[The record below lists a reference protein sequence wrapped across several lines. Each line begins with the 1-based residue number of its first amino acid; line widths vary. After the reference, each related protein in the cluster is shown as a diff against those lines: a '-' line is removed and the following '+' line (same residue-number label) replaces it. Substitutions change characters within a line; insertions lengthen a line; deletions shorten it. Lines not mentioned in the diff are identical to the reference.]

1 MVRKIL
7 NLLKEQKRY
16 FIILILLLAMT
27 IWLLW
32 KVRWMLYLL
41 LKLVYLLL
49 YPYQTELQLVITILS
64 TLTIALIISK
74 TKKKSYSQLIK
85 MRQEKI
91 LSKNLFED
99 SEQKHAIRVISEFTK
114 TLMNFSYITAGIC
127 SLMLLKT
134 LVQYLLKT
142 F

>member
-16 FIILILLLAMT
+16 FIILIPLSAITM
-27 IWLLW
+27 WLLW
-32 KVRWMLYLL
+32 KVRWMLNLL
-41 LKLVYLLL
+41 LKLGYLLL
-49 YPYQTELQLVITILS
+49 YPYQTELQLVITILT

-91 LSKNLFED
+91 LSKNLFGD
-99 SEQKHAIRVISEFTK
+99 SEQKHALRVISEFTK
-114 TLMNFSYITAGIC
+114 TLMNFSYITAVIC

-134 LVQYLLKT
+134 LVQYLLRT

>member
-1 MVRKIL
+1 MEKRIL
-7 NLLKEQKRY
+7 NLLKEQKKY
-16 FIILILLLAMT
+16 SIILILLSVMT
-27 IWLLW
+27 MLLLW
-32 KVRWMLYLL
+32 KGKWMLYLAM
-41 LKLVYLLL
+41 KLGYFLL
-49 YPYQTELQLVITILS
+49 YPYQTELQLIIIILS
-64 TLTIALIISK
+64 TLTIAWIISNQ
-74 TKKKSYSQLIK
+74 KKKSYSQLIK

-99 SEQKHAIRVISEFTK
+99 SEQKRVLRVISDFTK
-114 TLMNFSYITAGIC
+114 TLMNFSYITAAIC